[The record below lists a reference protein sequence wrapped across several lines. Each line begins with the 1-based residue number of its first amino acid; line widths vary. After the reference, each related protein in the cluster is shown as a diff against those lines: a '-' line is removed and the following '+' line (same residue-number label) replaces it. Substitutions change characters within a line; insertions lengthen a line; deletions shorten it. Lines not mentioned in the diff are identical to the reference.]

1 MPSPITRR
9 QRELC
14 NLAIVI
20 AQQQESIEGLQR
32 YLRRLHDAKEG
43 VIRRAGDLT
52 EERAAL
58 LAENA
63 ELRAEI
69 EWLESV
75 VHAMADD
82 RWASRFRER
91 RLIRKLHTARFG
103 GNRHAST

>member
-1 MPSPITRR
+1 MTTRR
-9 QRELC
+9 QLERVIVHQAVCESAAFDHAEFLQRELDE
-14 NLAIVI
+14 
-20 AQQQESIEGLQR
+20 QRHQRIEI
-32 YLRRLHDAKEG
+32 AKE
-43 VIRRAGDLT
+43 RT
-52 EERAAL
+52 TL

-63 ELRAEI
+63 ELRADV

-103 GNRHAST
+103 GDRHAST